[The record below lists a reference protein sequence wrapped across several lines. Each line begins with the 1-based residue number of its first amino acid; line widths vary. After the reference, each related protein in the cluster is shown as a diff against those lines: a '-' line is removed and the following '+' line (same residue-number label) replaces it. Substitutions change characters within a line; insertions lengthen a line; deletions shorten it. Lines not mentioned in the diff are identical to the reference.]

1 MPTGTEIGA
10 PVSRMLHPALQ
21 AVGRAEGDGAD
32 AAAAEVLGDL
42 APEGVGAR
50 LAEHG
55 ARHLDAEGVIDQ
67 GQVLLR
73 ELGVQRGADDLR
85 HFAVVG
91 VLNVFHA
98 AFQFS

>member
-10 PVSRMLHPALQ
+10 PVSRMSTPRWRPS
-21 AVGRAEGDGAD
+21 VEPRATRAD

-50 LAEHG
+50 LAEHRP
-55 ARHLDAEGVIDQ
+55 RHLDAEGVIDQ
-67 GQVLLR
+67 GQVLLG
-73 ELGVQRGADDLR
+73 ELGVERGADDLR

-91 VLNVFHA
+91 VLGLFHN